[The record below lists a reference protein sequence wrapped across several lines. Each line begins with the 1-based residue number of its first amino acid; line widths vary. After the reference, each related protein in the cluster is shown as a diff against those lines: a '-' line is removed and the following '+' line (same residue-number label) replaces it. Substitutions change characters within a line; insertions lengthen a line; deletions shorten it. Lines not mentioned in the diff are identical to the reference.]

1 MNDNTD
7 YIEIVKNEF
16 ERRKSKNKSYS
27 LRAYARDLGIS
38 PSYLSKL
45 LNSQVPLTERF
56 VKRFQVITKN
66 HSTGK
71 VDE

>member
-7 YIEIVKNEF
+7 YIEKVKKEF

-45 LNSQVPLTERF
+45 FKYKVPATEGVIKRYKRLNLCL
-56 VKRFQVITKN
+56 
-66 HSTGK
+66 GG
-71 VDE
+71 